1 MWLSYTSM
9 TLRESEALDSD
20 GCVFCS
26 FGILAKREDKDSQRY
41 LSKLL
46 ISIKLARSIV
56 TLTPSYSSG
65 RGVNP
70 MWILQN
76 YKDLLDYI

>member
-9 TLRESEALDSD
+9 TLKEREALDSD

-41 LSKLL
+41 FSKLF

-56 TLTPSYSSG
+56 TLT
-65 RGVNP
+65 RATLAGVV
-70 MWILQN
+70 
-76 YKDLLDYI
+76 